1 MQSYE
6 TTDGHVIIQLERGD
20 YVLESITEACQEH
33 DLTDGAVVSAI
44 GTLRNLRVHILHTD
58 DLAQDRSERNTII
71 ERDGCWEISGIQ
83 GLVANGDPHLHVT
96 AWDGEETIAGHLEER
111 NEINALG
118 EICVMRLRGVSLDRS
133 PNEFGVSV
141 LENRG

>member
-1 MQSYE
+1 MQSFE
-6 TTDGHVIIQLERGD
+6 TTDGHIIIQLGRGD
-20 YVLESITEACQEH
+20 YVLEAIREACADH
-33 DLTDGAVVSAI
+33 NLTDGAVVSAI

-58 DLAQDRSERNTII
+58 DLTKDRSERNTII

-96 AWDGEETIAGHLEER
+96 AWNGEDTFAGHLEEG

-118 EICVMRLRGVSLDRS
+118 EVCVMRFEGVSLDRQ
-133 PNEFGVSV
+133 PNEFGVSM
-141 LENRG
+141 LENRS